1 VKGFRFSRRFDV
13 AACVIL
19 GVTLIGSAPLSTRA
33 APLPVPA
40 ARPERS
46 AGGKVFDKWCRDCH
60 TAGGP
65 GSRALQRRYQGAL
78 PAVLEQRNNLSP
90 EYVKLVVR
98 RGMSFMPTFRKTE
111 ISDADLALVAD
122 YLTLSQ

>member
-1 VKGFRFSRRFDV
+1 VKGFRLRRRPTV
-13 AACVIL
+13 AAYAMVA
-19 GVTLIGSAPLSTRA
+19 VTLIGCAPLSRA
-33 APLPVPA
+33 SPQSASLVEA
-40 ARPERS
+40 QRS
-46 AGGKVFDKWCRDCH
+46 AGGKIFDKWCRDCH

-65 GSRALQRRYQGAL
+65 GSRALQRRYQGAV
-78 PAVLEQRNNLSP
+78 PADLEQRNNLSP

-122 YLTLSQ
+122 YLTPSQ